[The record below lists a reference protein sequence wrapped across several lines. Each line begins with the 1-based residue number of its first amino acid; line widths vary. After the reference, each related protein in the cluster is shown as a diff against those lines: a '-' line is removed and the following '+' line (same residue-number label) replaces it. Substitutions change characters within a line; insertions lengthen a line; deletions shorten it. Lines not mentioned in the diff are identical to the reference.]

1 MRFHSIR
8 NCARRW
14 VWLDSRMRVFVENE
28 AGSVIKHL
36 HDEKSLKL
44 QGTMQVSRP
53 YPFPYG
59 FVLDTTA
66 EDGDN
71 VDCFIL
77 TETYLQTGQVVECEP
92 LALMEQIED
101 GQADHKVLAMLS
113 QDEKALKLIP
123 TAKLTEFVTHVFE
136 HIPGKVISVGEF
148 KDKDA
153 ALKYLNDC
161 KG

>member
-1 MRFHSIR
+1 MK
-8 NCARRW
+8 
-14 VWLDSRMRVFVENE
+14 VFIENE
-28 AGSVIKHL
+28 AGSNIKHL

-44 QGTMQVSRP
+44 QGTTRVSRP

-59 FVLDTTA
+59 FVLNTTA

-77 TETYLQTGQVVECEP
+77 TETYLQTGQIVECEP

-101 GQADHKVLAMLS
+101 GQADHKVLAVLS
-113 QDEKALKLIP
+113 QDEKPLQHVPA
-123 TAKLTEFVTHVFE
+123 ARLTEFVTHVFE

-153 ALKYLNDC
+153 ALKYLADC
-161 KG
+161 KT